1 MDLVHVAR
9 GGRAVGVAQ
18 LLAAALHLLG
28 GGLLRVLQ
36 QLRLVPQRGHAAQ
49 RANLR
54 IRQLA
59 RGKSARNLR
68 QVEQRRRDA
77 HLLAR
82 GADHDA
88 ALHVQPLGAVVELVG
103 LPALADVEFAHQ
115 LEERILRGVD
125 ALRVGDEFL
134 FELIERAAGQLEQ
147 RGHREPL
154 VAAAR

>member
-1 MDLVHVAR
+1 VH
-9 GGRAVGVAQ
+9 
-18 LLAAALHLLG
+18 LLATPLHLLG

-36 QLRLVPQRGHAAQ
+36 QLRLVLRRGHAAQ

-54 IRQLA
+54 IRQFA
-59 RGKSARNLR
+59 RGKSARDAR

-103 LPALADVEFAHQ
+103 LPALADVELAHQ
-115 LEERILRGVD
+115 LEKRILRGVD
-125 ALRVGDEFL
+125 ALRVGDELFL
-134 FELIERAAGQLEQ
+134 EFIERAAGQLEQ
-147 RGHREPL
+147 RGHRKL
-154 VAAAR
+154 LFAAAR